1 MFACVV
7 TWSFVTRI
15 EFILLSLKALSST
28 LQAFTLESI
37 AMGPRKI
44 AERARGHVQ
53 YAQGPELS
61 S

>member
-1 MFACVV
+1 MFAYVV

-37 AMGPRKI
+37 PIGPRKI

-53 YAQGPELS
+53 HAQGPELS